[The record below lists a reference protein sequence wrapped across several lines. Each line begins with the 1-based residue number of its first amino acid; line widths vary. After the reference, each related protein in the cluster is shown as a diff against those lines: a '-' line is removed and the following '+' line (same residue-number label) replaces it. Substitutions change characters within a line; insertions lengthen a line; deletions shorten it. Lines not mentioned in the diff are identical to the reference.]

1 MKAPALLILL
11 LLAVTAHAQERK
23 TYTAPFRTVKGMI
36 LLDATINGKP
46 SVLVLDTGTRF
57 TCTTQAVKHER
68 ASIGVAGL
76 TFEKQP
82 VLTVNLD
89 SLSKWAGTRI
99 DGLLGQ
105 DVLREFA
112 RVTIDYKAGLVELE
126 P

>member
-1 MKAPALLILL
+1 
-11 LLAVTAHAQERK
+11 
-23 TYTAPFRTVKGMI
+23 MI
-36 LLDATINGKP
+36 LLDATVNGKP

-68 ASIGVAGL
+68 ASIGIAGL

-82 VLTVNLD
+82 VTTVNLD

-105 DVLREFA
+105 DILREFSA
-112 RVTIDYKAGLVELE
+112 VRIDYKAQTVTLE
-126 P
+126 E